1 MDVRQLRYV
10 EAVARHRHFT
20 RAADELHVAQSAL
33 SHQVRRLE
41 TELGVA
47 LFERTSRRVTP
58 TEAGL
63 AIAARARR
71 VLAEL
76 DEARQEVDQLRGAL
90 RGRIWIGALQRAGDL
105 DVPAVLAR
113 FSLQHPGIE
122 VGLREGLAY
131 DMLAYL
137 AGDEIDAAFCLLD
150 GEVADELSFE
160 RLGEDEVVIAFAPGT
175 APPGAGVDVAQLAE
189 RRLVGPR
196 HGSAV
201 THVLEELFAGASL
214 RLRLALESGDPFLLR
229 SLAARGF
236 GAAILPRSLTEL
248 EGPTVEVRS
257 LDPPVSLTVALV
269 WRRDRHSSP
278 AARTFIDF
286 VRREVGQTTGA
297 AGGVDRVRTSA

>member
-63 AIAARARR
+63 AIATRARR
-71 VLAEL
+71 ILAEL

-105 DVPAVLAR
+105 DVPGVLAR
-113 FSLQHPGIE
+113 FSQQHPGID
-122 VGLREGLAY
+122 VGLREGLAH
-131 DMLAYL
+131 DMLGYL
-137 AGDEIDAAFCLLD
+137 ADDEIDAAFCLLD
-150 GEVADELSFE
+150 GDVADGLAFE

-175 APPGAGVDVAQLAE
+175 APSGTGVDVAQLGE

-196 HGSAV
+196 HGSTV
-201 THVLEELFAGASL
+201 THVVEDLFARAGL
-214 RLRLALESGDPFLLR
+214 RLRLALASGDPFLLR

-257 LDPPVSLTVALV
+257 LVPPVTLTVALV

-286 VRREVGQTTGA
+286 VRRETA
-297 AGGVDRVRTSA
+297 RVPPPRN

>member
-1 MDVRQLRYV
+1 MDVRQLRCV

-63 AIAARARR
+63 VIAARARR

-105 DVPAVLAR
+105 DVPGVLAR
-113 FSLQHPGIE
+113 FSRQHPGIE
-122 VGLREGLAY
+122 VGLREGLAH
-131 DMLAYL
+131 DMLDYL
-137 AGDEIDAAFCLLD
+137 AEDQIDAAFCLLAGDVPD
-150 GEVADELSFE
+150 GLAHEPLGQDEAI
-160 RLGEDEVVIAFAPGT
+160 IAFAPGA
-175 APPGAGVDVAQLAE
+175 APSGAAVGAADLAQ
-189 RRLVGPR
+189 RRLIGPR
-196 HGSAV
+196 RGSAV
-201 THVLEELFAGASL
+201 THALDELFARAQTPL
-214 RLRLALESGDPFLLR
+214 HLALESGDPFLLR

-248 EGPTVEVRS
+248 EGPAVEVRS
-257 LDPPVSLTVALV
+257 VDPPVHLTAALV
-269 WRRDRHSSP
+269 WRRDRRSSP
-278 AARTFIDF
+278 AARAFIDF
-286 VRREVGQTTGA
+286 VRSLGR
-297 AGGVDRVRTSA
+297 